1 MTHLSQPARLT
12 VENRFGRKRGHLRA
26 QPPVAHLFGASA
38 EAARVSRLGADGP
51 CSLTRRM
58 AVDPTEK
65 VPDIKVTSAYPGE
78 WYIVEVE
85 GGDGGLSMELRR
97 PVGDEDSDVFH
108 FNITTASRSFEVKST
123 REGGEPH
130 THEGAH
136 STHFTFSSPAAVW
149 PDFVRCIQAVASVF
163 DTLSTTPLDREKVR
177 ETLLGKK

>member
-1 MTHLSQPARLT
+1 MIKDLAI
-12 VENRFGRKRGHLRA
+12 VEYLLGVSAPSACLLRA
-26 QPPVAHLFGASA
+26 VGVRDTGGVFPIH
-38 EAARVSRLGADGP
+38 
-51 CSLTRRM
+51 CM

-108 FNITTASRSFEVKST
+108 FNITTASRAFEVKST

-136 STHFTFSSPAAVW
+136 STHLTFSSPAAVW

-177 ETLLGKK
+177 ETLLRKK